1 MNQGNKVVDKSTD
14 STMNQ
19 GNKVELES
27 DQINSQKECTVNP
40 SETATK
46 RKHSE
51 TESETEVE
59 VTKRKKDLYS
69 EFTESQK
76 RYFNRYI
83 ENTANFIESALEDY
97 LLDEDFKYEDFEEEH
112 WCFFGHGQTPIY
124 WLKFFFCVESL
135 SEDEKKKYNHYF
147 ENVLRKSDINIH
159 GLNPNTL
166 RRKRFI
172 NVMGS
177 HYDCIQYDILEREYT
192 LKKINED
199 RYKLDLLKSFYTNV
213 MKQKNSDFTID
224 AVLPMLQS
232 YQGKKVTMRME
243 ERYRSYGDED
253 DAPCCSTMEKTGYCA
268 GH

>member
-1 MNQGNKVVDKSTD
+1 MNQT
-14 STMNQ
+14 
-19 GNKVELES
+19 NKVEVES

-40 SETATK
+40 SETSTSSTATK

-69 EFTESQK
+69 EFNDKQQK
-76 RYFNRYI
+76 YFNRYI
-83 ENTANFIESALEDY
+83 EDTANFIESALEDY
-97 LLDEDFKYEDFEEEH
+97 LLDEDFYEDFDEEYF
-112 WCFFGHGQTPIY
+112 CFFGHGQTPIY

-135 SEDEKKKYNHYF
+135 SEDEKKKYNLYF

-159 GLNPNTL
+159 GFNPNDS

-172 NVMGS
+172 DVMDSHLDDFIQFGS
-177 HYDCIQYDILEREYT
+177 LEKEYT
-192 LKKINED
+192 LNKMNED
-199 RYKLDLLKSFYTNV
+199 RFKVDLLKSFYTNV
-213 MKQKNSDFTID
+213 MKKKDSEFTIE
-224 AVLPMLQS
+224 AVLPLLQD
-232 YQGKKVTMRME
+232 YQGKKVSMRME

-253 DAPCCSTMEKTGYCA
+253 DAPCCSTMEKTGYCG